1 MDLINIADDCLNKI
15 LSKHLKYY
23 LIVTLQ
29 VIFSTG
35 FREEVYNENV
45 NLQNEIET
53 QKSKLISN

>member
-1 MDLINIADDCLNKI
+1 MDLINIADGCLNKI
-15 LSKHLKYY
+15 LGKHLKYY
-23 LIVTLQ
+23 LIVTLK

-53 QKSKLISN
+53 QKSIN